1 MTSVPFHD
9 VAVRHPGLVEQVI
22 ARLGQACEGLDAE
35 QIAWHLVHCGDDP
48 EMPLNET
55 AVAELTL
62 TGKLQGFTGVSGTI
76 GSHFACFCEESCDST
91 K

>member
-9 VAVRHPGLVEQVI
+9 VAACHPGLVAQVV
-22 ARLGQACEGLDAE
+22 ARLSQACEGLDAK
-35 QIAWHLVHCGDDP
+35 QIDWHLVHCGDDP

-55 AVAELTL
+55 AVAELML
-62 TGKLQGFTGVSGTI
+62 TGKLRGLTGVSGAI
-76 GSHFACFCEESCDST
+76 GPHFACVCKESCDST